1 MPVHSK
7 FQEKIDVLDLIIDVL
22 KDHEENLCRIT
33 EKFDEFHQE
42 MCTFAEKLSLL
53 DRFLK
58 RLEGLKVKDV
68 VEAIGVNG
76 PLVKVKCNDWAAF
89 QAASRGALLVTFE
102 ISEDQVVVSSITDLF
117 VFIYSSGVPEFMG
130 LVGEVAGRW
139 IGKILK
145 AQQEDGTI
153 SSSFLSSE
161 IDEDVYEA
169 VVNPEMLRR
178 WLSSEL
184 GLSKDKI
191 VHGQVLC

>member
-1 MPVHSK
+1 MPVHSRFK
-7 FQEKIDVLDLIIDVL
+7 EKIDVLDLIIDVL
-22 KDHEENLCRIT
+22 KGHEESLSEIV
-33 EKFDEFHQE
+33 EKFDETHQK
-42 MCTFAEKLSLL
+42 MSVFDEKMVLL
-53 DRFLK
+53 DRILE
-58 RLEGLKVKDV
+58 RLEGLKVKNV
-68 VEAIGVNG
+68 VEATGING
-76 PLVKVKCNDWAAF
+76 SLVKVKCNDWATF
-89 QAASRGALLVTFE
+89 RAASQGALLVTFE
-102 ISEDQVVVSSITDLF
+102 VSEEKVIISSITDLF
-117 VFIYSSGVPEFMG
+117 VFIYSSGVPEFMC
-130 LVGEVAGRW
+130 LVDEVAGRW

>member
-1 MPVHSK
+1 MPVHSRFK
-7 FQEKIDVLDLIIDVL
+7 EKIDVLDLIIDVL
-22 KDHEENLCRIT
+22 KGHEESLSEIV
-33 EKFDEFHQE
+33 EKLDETHQKMSVFDEK
-42 MCTFAEKLSLL
+42 MVLL
-53 DRFLK
+53 DRILE
-58 RLEGLKVKDV
+58 RLEGLKVKNV
-68 VEAIGVNG
+68 VEATGING
-76 PLVKVKCNDWAAF
+76 SLVKVKCNDWATF
-89 QAASRGALLVTFE
+89 RAASQGALLVTFE
-102 ISEDQVVVSSITDLF
+102 VSEEEVIISSITDLF

>member
-1 MPVHSK
+1 MPVHSRFK
-7 FQEKIDVLDLIIDVL
+7 EKIDVLDLIIDVL
-22 KDHEENLCRIT
+22 KGHEESLSEIV
-33 EKFDEFHQE
+33 EKFDEAHQK
-42 MCTFAEKLSLL
+42 MSIFDEKMVLL
-53 DRFLK
+53 DRILE
-58 RLEGLKVKDV
+58 RLEGLKVKNV
-68 VEAIGVNG
+68 VEATGING
-76 PLVKVKCNDWAAF
+76 SLVKVKCNDWATF
-89 QAASRGALLVTFE
+89 RAASQGALLVTFE
-102 ISEDQVVVSSITDLF
+102 VSEEEVIISSITDLF

-153 SSSFLSSE
+153 SSSFLSSK